1 MSGAPC
7 TDRSLQNERTA
18 LAWRRTALSLLV
30 ATATIA
36 KVTSLHEGVLAW
48 AWLLVG
54 IPGALAVLVMS
65 TRTYQARRVDAAAV
79 SPWPPIAASALVS
92 LGAGVLSIVTILGVR
107 V

>member
-1 MSGAPC
+1 MSCA
-7 TDRSLQNERTA
+7 DRSLQNERTA

-30 ATATIA
+30 ATVTIA

-54 IPGALAVLVMS
+54 IPGALAVLVLS
-65 TRTYQARRVDAAAV
+65 SRTYRIRRIDAAAV
-79 SPWPPIAASALVS
+79 SSWPLIASSGLVT
-92 LGAGVLSIVTILGVR
+92 LGAGVLSIATVLTVS